1 MPSIYPAQQPVQ
13 PFNAADLS
21 NLNPYTLPQV
31 DPQIRFN
38 IEKRRQGE
46 LDALSR
52 NLSAGANDINAQ
64 FINDNSQ
71 QQLLRNNL
79 MQGSE
84 MNVANL
90 DRDWLANFETKA
102 KSNRVKQLQ
111 DTANRRLSSLQSAL
125 RKSKDTVQSDAA
137 SRGLKNT
144 GIYDSVNEGL
154 NNQFLQQENQISGD
168 LQNSIGSIEDNYTK
182 SLYNI
187 NQQTQAK
194 QSLLQDKYQAN
205 AQKIADAQGLK
216 SKDKASLLMKLRD
229 QLVQGQKEISSR
241 YDKLVEDELSNAQSN
256 FKNELALSNV
266 TGTYK
271 GNPTLEAQKQAED
284 KAYKDAMLRLN
295 ELKVQIAAQKKAS
308 SGGSGT
314 AISSSKVDET
324 YQMTQDA
331 LKKNGGVIGD
341 YLSFAKDSLNSKEKM
356 AYASKLLKDLATGKV
371 NFNPAVRTTPTEGK
385 TDSTKD
391 LIQNAMAQAAMKLK
405 NK

>member
-1 MPSIYPAQQPVQ
+1 MPSIYPAQQPIQ

-46 LDALSR
+46 LDALTR

-64 FINDNSQ
+64 FINDNPQ

-84 MNVANL
+84 MKAANL
-90 DRDWLANFETKA
+90 DRDWLANFETQA

-111 DTANRRLSSLQSAL
+111 DTANRRLSGLQAVL
-125 RKSKDTVQSDAA
+125 RKSKDTVANSAA
-137 SRGLKNT
+137 MRGVKNA
-144 GIYDSVNEGL
+144 GIYDSVNEDL
-154 NNQFLQQENQISGD
+154 NGQYLQQENQISGD

-187 NQQTQAK
+187 NQQAQAK

-205 AQKIADAQGLK
+205 AQKIADAQGLR
-216 SKDKASLLMKLRD
+216 SKDKADLLMRLRD
-229 QLVQGQKEISSR
+229 QLVSGQKDIQSR
-241 YDKLVEDELSNAQSN
+241 YDKLVESELADAQKNFQNELS
-256 FKNELALSNV
+256 LSNV

-271 GNPTLEAQKQAED
+271 GNPTLDAQKLAED

-295 ELKVQIAAQKKAS
+295 ELKVQIAAQKKKS
-308 SGGSGT
+308 SGTPTESPEV
-314 AISSSKVDET
+314 AAQK
-324 YQMTQDA
+324 YQLAKDA
-331 LKKNGGVIGD
+331 QKMQGGVIGD
-341 YLSFAKDSLNSKEKM
+341 YLGTALSTLTSKGARTLQDLYLN
-356 AYASKLLKDLATGKV
+356 DLAKGNIKV
-371 NFNPAVRTTPTEGK
+371 DPAKKTTPTAKPGDEWK
-385 TDSTKD
+385 QVFADMSK
-391 LIQNAMAQAAMKLK
+391 QRAAQL
-405 NK
+405 NQ